1 MLMPRKD
8 SYFMRVFYWDWD
20 VEGLAPVL
28 IKIPLALLS
37 PSREMM
43 RLLIALENF
52 YNVDCYLVIEEI
64 EEDYSSN
71 TIGFYPCGVVT
82 SETLIVTT
90 ILDDDTEA
98 VCGMTSYNGEYEIL
112 SFDKGKDLVVL
123 TADEHLADYL
133 DLEYLEE
140 VTDLHRQYLESIDC
154 DDCDEN
160 VYFPNALYHH

>member
-1 MLMPRKD
+1 MLMPRKN

-20 VEGLAPVL
+20 EEHLAPVF

-64 EEDYSSN
+64 EENYSGDK
-71 TIGFYPCGVVT
+71 IGFYPCGVVT
-82 SETLIVTT
+82 SETLIITAF
-90 ILDDDTEA
+90 LDDETEA
-98 VCGMTSYNGEYEIL
+98 ICGMTNYAGEYEIV
-112 SFDKGKDLVVL
+112 SIDEEEGFVVL

-133 DLEYLEE
+133 DLEYLED
-140 VTDLHRQYLESIDC
+140 VTDLHRQYLESIDYE
-154 DDCDEN
+154 DYEEN